1 VAAVTDRAALL
12 LATLLLPLMSE
23 CEAYTHHAHMAAALQ
38 AEEVVKRQ
46 KEAKVSM
53 QSHFD

>member
-1 VAAVTDRAALL
+1 MAAVTDRAALL